1 MDTLLGEICAR
12 ADIAHWIFFGML
24 LLAGLNVPLSED
36 IILLMGGAITS
47 TCIPDHAPRMW
58 IFLYLGCWFSAWE
71 AYTIGRFLGPK
82 LYDIRWFKHV
92 INPERINRL
101 HHYYEKFGILTFIAG
116 RFIPGGVRNA
126 LFMSCG
132 LGKMPFLRFIAR
144 DGFACL
150 ISTSTLFYIGYI
162 AGENAQLLISAF
174 KKYELFIILT
184 MVVAVS
190 SLLIWLR
197 YRRANEGI

>member
-1 MDTLLGEICAR
+1 METLLGEICAR
-12 ADIAHWIFFGML
+12 AEIAHWIFFVML
-24 LLAGLNVPLSED
+24 ILAGMNVPLSED

-47 TCIPDHAPRMW
+47 TCIPDHALRMW

-71 AYTIGRFLGPK
+71 AYSIGRFLGPK
-82 LYDIRWFKHV
+82 LYDIRWFNHV

-101 HHYYEKFGILTFIAG
+101 HHYYEKFGFLTFVAG

-132 LGKMPFLRFIAR
+132 LGKMPFLRFIVR

-150 ISTSTLFYIGYI
+150 ISTSTLFYLGYV
-162 AGENAQLLISAF
+162 AGENAHWIISTF
-174 KKYELFIILT
+174 KKYELFVILT
-184 MVVAVS
+184 VVVGVS
-190 SLLIWLR
+190 SLLVWYR
-197 YRRANEGI
+197 YRRGAQT